1 MAMGLTDVVSQSSLR
16 FSFGSTNTTS
26 DVEYALSVLPDV
38 IERGLAANAVGR
50 K

>member
-16 FSFGSTNTTS
+16 FSFGTTNTAS
-26 DVEYALSVLPDV
+26 DVAYALSVLPDV
-38 IERGLAANAVGR
+38 IKRGLAANAVGR

>member
-1 MAMGLTDVVSQSSLR
+1 LR
-16 FSFGSTNTTS
+16 FSFGTTNTEA
-26 DVEYALSVLPDV
+26 DVAYALSVLPDV